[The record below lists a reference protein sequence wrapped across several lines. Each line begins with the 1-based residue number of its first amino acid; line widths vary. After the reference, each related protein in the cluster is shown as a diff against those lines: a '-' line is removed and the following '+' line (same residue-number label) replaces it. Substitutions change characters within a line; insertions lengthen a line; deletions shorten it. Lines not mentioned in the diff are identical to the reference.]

1 MDLCIETP
9 YVPSQGETISG
20 SNFLT
25 NGGGKGANQATAA
38 RKLGGKVFMCGA
50 VGCDSFGDTLVKNL
64 SDLNVNVQNIKRVA
78 GVSTG
83 IAVIILSQN
92 DNRIILDKGA
102 NGHVC
107 EKDVDLFLANA
118 EEGDIFLTQLEIPIE
133 VVGYAL
139 KKAKE
144 KKLITILNPAP
155 ATKDVI
161 EYLKDV
167 DIITPNETEMEI
179 LGGRDALLNCGIKKV
194 ITTLGA
200 KGYEICDVE
209 NIKNYP
215 CIKVVPVDTTA
226 AGGTFCG
233 GLAVGLSNG
242 DSLEDAC
249 RYGSKAASIACTKKG
264 AQMSIPN
271 REEVI
276 NY

>member
-1 MDLCIETP
+1 MKNIYILGSLNMDLCIETP
-9 YVPSQGETISG
+9 YIPAQGETITG

-38 RKLGGKVFMCGA
+38 QKLGGNVFMCGA
-50 VGCDSFGDTLVKNL
+50 VGCDSFGDILVKNL
-64 SDLNVNVQNIKRVA
+64 SDLNVNVQNVKRVE

-161 EYLKDV
+161 EYLKYV
-167 DIITPNETEMEI
+167 DIITPNETEMDI
-179 LGGRDALLNCGIKKV
+179 LGGKDSLINCGIKK
-194 ITTLGA
+194 IIMTLGSKGMKFAIA
-200 KGYEICDVE
+200 KPQLLILV
-209 NIKNYP
+209 
-215 CIKVVPVDTTA
+215 
-226 AGGTFCG
+226 
-233 GLAVGLSNG
+233 
-242 DSLEDAC
+242 
-249 RYGSKAASIACTKKG
+249 
-264 AQMSIPN
+264 
-271 REEVI
+271 
-276 NY
+276 